1 MTLLGFFV
9 SFGFDLATREE
20 VVMDKK
26 NLMRK
31 DENPNK
37 KIYEFLTLFFHSK

>member
-1 MTLLGFFV
+1 MSLLGFLI

-20 VVMDKK
+20 VVMDKQ
-26 NLMRK
+26 NLMGK

-37 KIYEFLTLFFHSK
+37 KYMYFLPFYFHSR